1 MGNVT
6 KFYAHG
12 AANDPDNVL
21 DQAKGQY
28 ENLLIIGWDREG
40 NMDARAD
47 LGLKSN
53 RDVLWLVET
62 FKAML
67 MDGTYNLDE

>member
-1 MGNVT
+1 MDNVT
-6 KFYAHG
+6 KFYGHG

-40 NMDARAD
+40 NMDARSD

-53 RDVLWLVET
+53 KDVLWLVET